1 MRIAECP
8 MKDRMIPSFDHIL
21 AYPPPSPSRASGS
34 NERGRAVLGG
44 IVLRFLLVIL
54 FTFIF
59 WLNAFSLAQTKGDW
73 ARVTAPR
80 KWSFPRDFGAH
91 PEYRTEWWYFTGNLR
106 DRAGNRYG
114 YQLTFFRQGIRF
126 QLPTPPN
133 AWDIRD
139 LYLAHFA
146 ITDVSGRK
154 FQAVDRLSRAGPGLA
169 GASREGMNVW
179 LLNWSAR
186 MKGSSIRLEARE
198 AEKELGLELTPRKP
212 PVIHGQDGFSRKGPG
227 QGQASYYFSFTGLET
242 RGSLKLPGSA
252 APIEVRGVS
261 WFDQEFGS
269 SQLTPEQKGWDWF
282 GLHLSDGRDLMIYL
296 LRLKDGSAEPAS
308 SGTLVA
314 ADGSS
319 RHLKLSDFS
328 VTVLDRWKSPRSR
341 GEYPSRWRIQVPPA
355 GIDLAIAPLLA
366 DQELHTEGSTGII
379 YWEGAIAGRGFSGGR
394 TVTCEG
400 YAELTGYAGSLGGTF

>member
-1 MRIAECP
+1 MRIEVRGAG
-8 MKDRMIPSFDHIL
+8 MKGTDEMGKRGKCKRKWIFLIL
-21 AYPPPSPSRASGS
+21 LLSVHLASPA
-34 NERGRAVLGG
+34 LG
-44 IVLRFLLVIL
+44 
-54 FTFIF
+54 TD
-59 WLNAFSLAQTKGDW
+59 DW

-80 KWSFPRDFGAH
+80 KWSFPRDFGVH
-91 PEYRTEWWYFTGNLR
+91 PQYRTEWWYFTGNLR

-114 YQLTFFRQGIRF
+114 YQLTFFRQGIRS
-126 QLPTPPN
+126 QLPTPAN

-146 ITDVSGRK
+146 ITDVSGRR
-154 FQAVDRLSRAGPGLA
+154 FQAADRLSRKGPGLA
-169 GASREGMNVW
+169 GASLKGLNVW

-186 MKGSSIRLEARE
+186 MKGSRIHLEARE
-198 AEKELGLELTPRKP
+198 AEKELRLELTPRKP

-227 QGQASYYFSFTGLET
+227 QGQASYYFSFTDLET

-252 APIEVRGVS
+252 TPIEVRGVS

-269 SQLTPEQKGWDWF
+269 SQLSPEQKGWDWF
-282 GLHLSDGRDLMIYL
+282 GLHLSDGRDLMIYF
-296 LRLKDGSAEPAS
+296 LRLKDGSVERAS

-328 VTVLDRWKSPRSR
+328 VTVLDRWKSPRSK

-355 GIDLAIAPLLA
+355 GIDLAIDPLLA
-366 DQELHTEGSTGII
+366 DQELHTEGSTRIT
-379 YWEGAIAGRGFSGGR
+379 YWEGAIAGRGISGGR
-394 TVTCEG
+394 GVTCEG
-400 YAELTGYAGSLGGTF
+400 YAELTGYAGALGGIF